1 MKKIDRVGGIISLLF
16 LLGLIGLIFGL
27 KRCNSSNAKLHGIEP
42 LHSSIDIPFINFDIN
57 ASRDTV
63 IYTSTGTSLTF
74 LAGTLVT
81 KTGTVIKGKATVRV
95 REFHDAISIL
105 RAGIPMRLQAD
116 RNAFLQSSGML
127 EIKAFQNGEELEV
140 GSGKYINSELASYR
154 ATKEYQL
161 YFLKD
166 NNDWKTDGTF
176 TTKPNLRK
184 KSRLKELLQLQKKNK
199 AKNEAQDIVFELY
212 GDEDAAPELEPWK
225 GQKWKISKYKVT
237 QEVVEALSINW
248 DSIKVVKVNESKL
261 KYKLAFWKKM
271 YQPDDNT
278 EIVKQFFVDV
288 MPVSDKY
295 TNREMSLTMK
305 NRFLKADSVQKE
317 IENETARLNKEA
329 DLLNAFK
336 INKMGLWNID
346 RPLSLTDF
354 LPIKANFDFQ
364 TTLKKSQKVRLF
376 CVLIEDNSVVDF
388 PNWQNEP
395 IYLSK
400 ERAMQL
406 VAVLP
411 SGNIAFVDFE
421 QIKQRLS
428 SGSSNSFVTSQK
440 PLNDFITYLMN

>member
-1 MKKIDRVGGIISLLF
+1 
-16 LLGLIGLIFGL
+16 
-27 KRCNSSNAKLHGIEP
+27 
-42 LHSSIDIPFINFDIN
+42 
-57 ASRDTV
+57 
-63 IYTSTGTSLTF
+63 
-74 LAGTLVT
+74 
-81 KTGTVIKGKATVRV
+81 
-95 REFHDAISIL
+95 
-105 RAGIPMRLQAD
+105 
-116 RNAFLQSSGML
+116 
-127 EIKAFQNGEELEV
+127 
-140 GSGKYINSELASYR
+140 
-154 ATKEYQL
+154 
-161 YFLKD
+161 
-166 NNDWKTDGTF
+166 
-176 TTKPNLRK
+176 
-184 KSRLKELLQLQKKNK
+184 
-199 AKNEAQDIVFELY
+199 
-212 GDEDAAPELEPWK
+212 
-225 GQKWKISKYKVT
+225 
-237 QEVVEALSINW
+237 
-248 DSIKVVKVNESKL
+248 
-261 KYKLAFWKKM
+261 M

-411 SGNIAFVDFE
+411 SGNLALVDFE
-421 QIKQRLS
+421 QIRRRLS
-428 SGSSNSFVTSQK
+428 TDSPKAFITSQK
-440 PLNDFITYLMN
+440 TISNFISK